1 MVRLI
6 PQHSVQPLTMGEDW
20 CHSPLNTH
28 THSLKPSSVVLQ
40 AVAGGIVSG
49 KFKECMGL
57 ALENKLPAQDRAKGM
72 K

>member
-1 MVRLI
+1 
-6 PQHSVQPLTMGEDW
+6 MGEDW

-57 ALENKLPAQDRAKGM
+57 ALENKLPCDIAAALLKPSDSFL
-72 K
+72 